1 MKHSGENLRSQERWC
16 GEEYLQGDEWKM
28 QGEEEQVVLMFI
40 VVSILNLVPFPR
52 LEYKLSGLHREK
64 CH

>member
-1 MKHSGENLRSQERWC
+1 MWG
-16 GEEYLQGDEWKM
+16 GEYLQGDEWKV
-28 QGEEEQVVLMFI
+28 QREEEQVVLI
-40 VVSILNLVPFPR
+40 IIVSILNLVPFPR